1 MVVCSV
7 KTFKMMYFEFDYEQ
21 ETIQI
26 PLEDGILINQEN
38 SYNVW
43 IIEAFIKKKY
53 SIHFEKLLETKVIFQ
68 ARAVISFP
76 DNDPAHFTLAVYAVE
91 PIKDDYVSV
100 LLKGTISVQRQH
112 YAEQLLAQL
121 LDDGLSGEELQHQFK
136 LGLHYRPP
144 LKANDKK
151 MTSE

>member
-1 MVVCSV
+1 M

-38 SYNVW
+38 SFHVW
-43 IIEAFIKKKY
+43 IIEAFIKEQY
-53 SIHFEKLLETKVIFQ
+53 SEVFQQLLHTKEVFP

-91 PIKDDYVSV
+91 KIHDCVSV
-100 LLKGTISVQRQH
+100 LLKGTIARARHQ
-112 YAEQLLAQL
+112 YAEDLLAQL
-121 LDDGLSGEELQHQFK
+121 LADGLSGEELQHQFK
-136 LGLHYRPP
+136 LGMHYRPP
-144 LKANDKK
+144 LK
-151 MTSE
+151 

>member
-1 MVVCSV
+1 M
-7 KTFKMMYFEFDYEQ
+7 KTFKMMYFEFDYND

-43 IIEAFIKKKY
+43 IIEAFIKKEY
-53 SIHFEKLLETKVIFQ
+53 SKHFPQLLESKEIFN

-76 DNDPAHFTLAVYAVE
+76 DNDPAHFALAVYAVE
-91 PIKDDYVSV
+91 PIKDAYVSV
-100 LLKGTISVQRQH
+100 LFKGTVAVKRQH
-112 YAEQLLAQL
+112 YAEDLLEQLLA
-121 LDDGLSGEELQHQFK
+121 DGLSGDELQHQFK

-144 LKANDKK
+144 LRPTDKK
-151 MTSE
+151 TEQADV